1 MNKAMLKK
9 NFENHGF
16 YTSFFETKEEATEY
30 ILNEVKDTSV
40 AVGGSMTMKAMGLF
54 KSLKEHNE
62 FYNHTPKEEVE
73 KLGRELTADVFI
85 CSANGVS
92 ETGEIVNIDGTGNRV
107 VGTIYGHNRV
117 YFLVGKNKLVPT
129 LAEAIERARVVAA
142 PPNCKR
148 LEKNTPCSITGTCSD
163 CNSPERICRVTVIHD
178 RAQKQ
183 SRVEVVFINEDLGY

>member
-1 MNKAMLKK
+1 MNKAMLKQ

-16 YTSFFETKEEATEY
+16 FTSFFETKEEAAEY
-30 ILNEVKDTSV
+30 ILNEVKNTSV
-40 AVGGSMTMKAMGLF
+40 TVGGSMTMKAMGLF
-54 KSLKEHNE
+54 KSLKEQNE

-129 LAEAIERARVVAA
+129 LAEAVERARVVAA